1 MEETSV
7 TSVTSSWENLNLPDV
22 ILKNLNEANFERPTK
37 IQELVIPATLRD
49 HLDILGAAETGS
61 GKTMAFAIPM
71 VCRLLGGDLSIQ
83 HLRGLVLVPTRELA
97 VQVKKQF
104 DIITKGTDIK
114 VTQVTGGLSQQKQE
128 RLLRACP
135 HIIIATPGRF
145 WALVKIASIDGF
157 LSTFEHVEMFVV
169 DEIDRMVEHGHF
181 EELEHIVE
189 EMKKNVNENK
199 QTLVFSATLTFIH
212 TAPKREGKK
221 MVQLTTHDKIKQL
234 VTLSGMKKNRK
245 IIDIT
250 REERTAENLIESR
263 MNCNDLLDKDT
274 NVVYLLKRYP
284 GRTLIFT
291 NSVDASKRLYG
302 ILTKLKFNPIPC
314 LLHAKMDQKARLKNL
329 ERFAQIENSILI
341 ATDVAARGL
350 DIKGVEHVIH
360 YQVPNTTEL
369 YIHRSGRTARA
380 FSHGITVLMV
390 DELCASKYQKIQK
403 SLGRKDEL
411 PIFPID
417 SEELK
422 EAIRDRVELATES
435 ESLLHKVKKTT
446 SKENWFKKAA
456 READI
461 ELDETMI
468 DQEDL
473 FNDKDYQIQQRR
485 KNVDRALL
493 RLLKEDLPTVNNKN
507 VKARVIT
514 PEVIQELKNT
524 NITTAIESFSKARKN
539 DVDFKRKMHKLDH
552 STIRRIN
559 KNVKLKIKKKKR

>member
-7 TSVTSSWENLNLPDV
+7 ISPWVNLNLPDV
-22 ILKNLNEANFERPTK
+22 ILNNLNEVNFVKPTK
-37 IQELVIPATLRD
+37 IQELVIPAAIRD

-71 VCRLLGGDLSIQ
+71 VCRLLEADLSIK

-97 VQVKKQF
+97 VQVRKQF
-104 DIITKGTDIK
+104 DIVTKGTNIK
-114 VTQVTGGLSQQKQE
+114 VAQVTGGLSQQKQE
-128 RLLRACP
+128 RILRSSP

-145 WALVKIASIDGF
+145 WALVKIARIDGF
-157 LSTFEHVEMFVV
+157 LSTFEHIEMFVI
-169 DEIDRMVEHGHF
+169 DEIDRMVERGHF

-189 EMKKNVNENK
+189 GLKRDVNERR

-221 MVQLTTHDKIKQL
+221 MAQLTTQDKIKQL
-234 VTLSGMKKNRK
+234 VTLSGMKKNKK

-250 REERTAENLIESR
+250 RVEGTAENLVESR
-263 MNCNDLLDKDT
+263 MNCNSLLDKDT
-274 NVVYLLKRYP
+274 NVIYLLKRYP

-329 ERFAQIENSILI
+329 ERFSEIENSILI

-390 DELCASKYQKIQK
+390 DELCASKYHRIQK
-403 SLGRKDEL
+403 SLGRKEEL

-417 SEELK
+417 SDELK
-422 EAIRDRVELATES
+422 EAIRARVELATES

-461 ELDETMI
+461 ELDETII

-473 FNDKDYQIQQRR
+473 YNDKDYQIQLRR

-493 RLLKEDLPTVNNKN
+493 RLLKEELPKVNDKN
-507 VKARVIT
+507 IKARVIT
-514 PEVIQELKNT
+514 PEIIKEYKNT
-524 NITTAIESFSKARKN
+524 QISTAIESFSKARKG
-539 DVDFKRKMHKLDH
+539 DVDFKKKMHKLDH

-559 KNVKLKIKKKKR
+559 KNVKLKIKKKKK